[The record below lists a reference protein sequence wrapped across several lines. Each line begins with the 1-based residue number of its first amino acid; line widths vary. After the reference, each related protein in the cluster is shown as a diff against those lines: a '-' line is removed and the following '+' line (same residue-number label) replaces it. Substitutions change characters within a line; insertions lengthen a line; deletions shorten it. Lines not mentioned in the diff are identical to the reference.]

1 MRQAKVVFRALMAQ
15 KRVTAGLYEY
25 LSKNKIPLDS
35 SDLLRWQWVLS
46 VSALDKYI
54 HDIVAAGM
62 VEQYLK
68 RRTVTPKF
76 NAFQLSMNVI
86 STISIAP
93 VPEIEFRNEVVR
105 RNSYLAFQEPDKI
118 ADALSYIWNEPNKWN
133 VISGNMAT
141 HIDPTTLKTKLKNI
155 VVRRNQIV
163 HEGDCLSTNI
173 PLTQQPISLSDTE
186 DVIRFI
192 TELVDAIDV
201 SVA

>member
-1 MRQAKVVFRALMAQ
+1 MRQAKVVFCALMAQ
-15 KRVTAGLYEY
+15 RSVTAGLYEY

-68 RRTVTPKF
+68 RRTATPKF
-76 NAFQLSMNVI
+76 NTFSLSMNVI
-86 STISIAP
+86 SNLSIDPA
-93 VPEIEFRNEVVR
+93 PEIEFRNEVIR
-105 RNSYLAFQEPDKI
+105 KNSYLAFQEPDKI
-118 ADALSYIWNEPNKWN
+118 ADALSYIWNEPNKWDI
-133 VISGNMAT
+133 ISGNMAT
-141 HIDPTTLKTKLKNI
+141 SIDSTMLKTKLKNI

-163 HEGDCLSTNI
+163 HEGDCLSTNM
-173 PLTQQPISLSDTE
+173 PLTQQAISLSDTE
-186 DVIRFI
+186 DVIQFI

-201 SVA
+201 SVI